1 MTSEA
6 GQLGI
11 SNKNKMFGPS
21 AAIMTNNVFF
31 LVKSSSS
38 MVQTEHEAS
47 DSVLS
52 EAFPENTGRSG
63 GPYSDQSRKHSRI
76 MKKTKKVISYI
87 MLLVPLSLPAAC
99 SPINTGGGRYSSGG
113 SDQQAETDEAEQL
126 RLIVE
131 RYFEQQEQRQAEAVP
146 QWIDVTDE
154 EEDADDSPNAFA
166 VESEQDLQDELEGL
180 KKTGEW
186 TAVEPEGGTRCDL
199 PAPSEE
205 PVWPE
210 KRIRP
215 EVAELDEADLD
226 AIVPELNPSS
236 QAGRKTACGFPVV
249 VNKQVEYYLNL
260 FQGRQRKNFRRWL
273 ERSGKYLPFITQE
286 LNKAGLPLELAWL
299 AMIESGFNPS
309 AYSRSHASGL
319 WQFIPGTGRNFGLR
333 VDSWADERRDPEKA
347 TKAAIS
353 YLKSLY
359 KRFGD
364 WHLAIAAY
372 NAGEGSI
379 ERGLKKHKDKNFWEL
394 AQHDYLALETKR
406 YVPQMIAAVLI
417 SRDPEQYGFRGIR
430 YRRPVRHEVV
440 KVPAGT
446 PLKTVA
452 ASAAVSLNQ
461 LRELN
466 NDLLRD
472 RVPNSKGGWLLKVPA
487 GRSALVAANLPGSLH
502 DAGGAQ
508 EAYRSH
514 KVAKNE
520 TLSGISEKYHVS
532 MTDLLKVNNLRSS
545 KLLAGQYL
553 RIPGAAVSADRQQYA
568 LADSKKRPVE
578 AQQTAAADTTTT
590 YKMGKGETLSH
601 VSDKYKVSV
610 AALMKW
616 NNISKASSIQA
627 GRKLTIH
634 LPQSEIETGAVQLAS
649 AAAEVPQSQSSGL
662 IELTASG
669 AKMKPGSVDA
679 PVTTTAAAEQKSSS
693 GGTVTLSG
701 RGKRKTAD
709 VEEAAVSYYKVRN
722 GDSLW
727 SISKKLQ
734 VSTNDIK
741 DWNSL
746 NGNLLQPGTT
756 LVIRNG

>member
-1 MTSEA
+1 
-6 GQLGI
+6 
-11 SNKNKMFGPS
+11 
-21 AAIMTNNVFF
+21 
-31 LVKSSSS
+31 
-38 MVQTEHEAS
+38 
-47 DSVLS
+47 
-52 EAFPENTGRSG
+52 
-63 GPYSDQSRKHSRI
+63 
-76 MKKTKKVISYI
+76 MKKTKKIISYI

-99 SPINTGGGRYSSGG
+99 SPISTGGSRHSGG

-131 RYFEQQEQRQAEAVP
+131 RYFEEQERLQAQAAP
-146 QWIDVTDE
+146 QWIDVTADGE
-154 EEDADDSPNAFA
+154 DDADDSVNAAA

-186 TAVEPEGGTRCDL
+186 TAAEPEGGTQCNL
-199 PAPSEE
+199 TGAGE
-205 PVWPE
+205 PIWPE
-210 KRIRP
+210 KRELP
-215 EVAELDEADLD
+215 EAAELEAADLK
-226 AIVPELNPSS
+226 AMVPELIPSQPVK
-236 QAGRKTACGFPVV
+236 QAACGFPVL

-260 FQGRQRKNFRRWL
+260 FQGKQRKNFRRWL

-299 AMIESGFNPS
+299 ALIESGFNPS

-319 WQFIPGTGRNFGLR
+319 WQFIPSTGHNYGLR
-333 VDSWADERRDPEKA
+333 IDSWADERRDPEKA
-347 TKAAIS
+347 TKAAIA
-353 YLKSLY
+353 YLQALY

-364 WHLAIAAY
+364 WHLAVAAY

-379 ERGLKKHKDKNFWEL
+379 ERGLKKYNAKNFWQL
-394 AQHDYLALETKR
+394 AQHDYLSLETKR
-406 YVPQMIAAVLI
+406 YVPQMIAAIMI

-440 KVPAGT
+440 RVPAGT
-446 PLKTVA
+446 PLKAVA
-452 ASAAVSLNQ
+452 ASAAVSMEQ

-466 NDLLRD
+466 NDLLQD
-472 RVPNSKGGWLLKVPA
+472 RAPNSKGGWLLKVPA
-487 GRSALVAANLPGSLH
+487 GQGALVAANLSGTLHGSSF
-502 DAGGAQ
+502 AEGGT
-508 EAYRSH
+508 YRSH

-532 MTDLLKVNNLRSS
+532 MTDLLKVNNLRSA

-553 RIPGAAVSADRQQYA
+553 RIPSAAASSDGQQYA
-568 LADSKKRPVE
+568 LTASKKQAVVTE
-578 AQQTAAADTTTT
+578 QVAAADTTTT
-590 YKMGKGETLSH
+590 YKLGRGETLSH

-627 GRKLTIH
+627 GQKLTIH
-634 LPQSEIETGAVQLAS
+634 LPQDEIKPADVQLA
-649 AAAEVPQSQSSGL
+649 AAAPSVAQSNGL
-662 IELTASG
+662 VELNASG
-669 AKMKPGSVDA
+669 TKLKPGTTVDA
-679 PVTTTAAAEQKSSS
+679 PAKTVAAAEQKSSS
-693 GGTVTLSG
+693 GGVVMLAG
-701 RGKRKTAD
+701 KGKRKAAD

-746 NGNLLQPGTT
+746 NGNMLQPGTT
-756 LVIRNG
+756 LVIKNG